1 MAPTLHPRQ
10 QQTPQAARI
19 PPDIPADPGISD
31 KLGVYLRNFAL
42 WARNGFAEQ
51 MRNDE
56 AQQGLM
62 LRGYDTPPGENPAI
76 WMLEVSKAGI
86 LGLARMALGSHADPG
101 AFVPIGQGVYAPI
114 KGVTDGSNAA
124 AGDVGEMLSA
134 TGVSTPLARAQL
146 VNVVSLTLSAWR
158 LGRPRRHVDQHWG
171 GWDVC
176 RSSRHNQ
183 CFSDVPRRGVAT
195 PPQERVSP
203 QPSRR
208 DGPVSFRF
216 AACRANLIANMT
228 YYLIAN
234 VGCSFRAAR

>member
-19 PPDIPADPGISD
+19 PPDIPGDPGISD

-101 AFVPIGQGVYAPI
+101 AFVPIANSSDLAAYLPR
-114 KGVTDGSNAA
+114 KGVTDGSIAA
-124 AGDVGEMLSA
+124 AGDIGEFLTDSVS
-134 TGVSTPLARAQL
+134 GVNLPNA
-146 VNVVSLTLSAWR
+146 
-158 LGRPRRHVDQHWG
+158 
-171 GWDVC
+171 
-176 RSSRHNQ
+176 
-183 CFSDVPRRGVAT
+183 VAT
-195 PPQERVSP
+195 NIVTITLLLAIGTSVAKFG
-203 QPSRR
+203 SHADSWR
-208 DGPVSFRF
+208 DQLPGRIYDDLGSQRGRTSF
-216 AACRANLIANMT
+216 
-228 YYLIAN
+228 
-234 VGCSFRAAR
+234 